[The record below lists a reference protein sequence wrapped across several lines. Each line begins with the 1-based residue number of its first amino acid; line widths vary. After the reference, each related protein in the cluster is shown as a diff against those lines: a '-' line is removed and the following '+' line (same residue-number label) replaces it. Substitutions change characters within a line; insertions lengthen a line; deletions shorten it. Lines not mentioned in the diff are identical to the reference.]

1 MFEPDVVDVMM
12 QAGMSKDDIK
22 IKLPV
27 VIMCLVHMAMLGN
40 PQLII
45 RKGVGDGPINELGS

>member
-1 MFEPDVVDVMM
+1 
-12 QAGMSKDDIK
+12 
-22 IKLPV
+22 
-27 VIMCLVHMAMLGN
+27 MCLVHMAMLGN